1 MVRAQRLTDPEV
13 GREGIESSALGIA
26 HSTTR
31 LGIDSFVFDDS
42 PDPAG
47 PTANRTAVPI
57 ESVTAGTPGPV
68 SRADRTAAA
77 ACILRAHPEWSDRAV
92 AAAAGMSDKTVARIR
107 AQSSAADATRS
118 DPRLGRDGRLR
129 PLDGAERRRRAA
141 AVFLDR
147 PDAGLREVARATGL
161 SPATVRDVRQ
171 RIQRGEDP
179 VPDRY
184 RDTRRAERTA
194 AARRTPQPAVRA
206 EHRGEVPGQQLLARL
221 GEDPSLRLTEAGRRV
236 LRWLHHYSVDD
247 EAIATLEHGL
257 PRHWAAEVADLAH
270 GYAATWS
277 RLAHQLLRR
286 DA

>member
-1 MVRAQRLTDPEV
+1 
-13 GREGIESSALGIA
+13 
-26 HSTTR
+26 
-31 LGIDSFVFDDS
+31 VFEHTPDT
-42 PDPAG
+42 PDPAA
-47 PTANRTAVPI
+47 PV
-57 ESVTAGTPGPV
+57 TPGPV

-129 PLDGAERRRRAA
+129 PLDGAQRRRHAA

-171 RIQRGEDP
+171 RIQCGEDP

-184 RDTRRAERTA
+184 RDTGRAERTA
-194 AARRTPQPAVRA
+194 VVQGTRRTPQAAVRT
-206 EHRGEVPGQQLLARL
+206 EHVRTENKGEVPGQQLLARL

-247 EAIATLEHGL
+247 DAIATLEHGL
-257 PRHWAAEVADLAH
+257 PRHWAADVADLAH

-277 RLAHQLLRR
+277 RLANQLLRR
-286 DA
+286 GS

>member
-1 MVRAQRLTDPEV
+1 MTSSALGTASRFRSRLSLSEHVRRITLVRGQRLMDPEV
-13 GREGIESSALGIA
+13 GREGTE
-26 HSTTR
+26 
-31 LGIDSFVFDDS
+31 
-42 PDPAG
+42 P
-47 PTANRTAVPI
+47 
-57 ESVTAGTPGPV
+57 VTAGTPGPL

-92 AAAAGMSDKTVARIR
+92 AAAAGLSDKTVARIR
-107 AQSSAADATRS
+107 AQSSAPDATRA

-184 RDTRRAERTA
+184 RDTRRAGRTA
-194 AARRTPQPAVRA
+194 VGQGTRRTPQPAVRT
-206 EHRGEVPGQQLLARL
+206 EHRGETPGQELLARL

-257 PRHWAAEVADLAH
+257 PRHWAEEVADLAH

-286 DA
+286 GT